1 MIEKSLFSLALGLKN
16 AGTRGVIFSVIA
28 SLGTKIFVFPSII
41 SVMAF
46 AEVCNNTSFSKPSI
60 TVFAYF

>member
-16 AGTRGVIFSVIA
+16 AGTRGGIFSVIA

-46 AEVCNNTSFSKPSI
+46 AEVCNNASF
-60 TVFAYF
+60 